1 MRVFVAGCGT
11 MGSGIAQVFASYG
24 HETIMYDRT
33 EDLVERGF
41 AAIEKQLVRQL
52 EKGRISQEDK
62 ESLVSLLARS
72 TDLEDA
78 KGADLV
84 IEAIFED
91 LEAKRDLFTRLDAL
105 CGSDCLF
112 ASNTSSLSISDLAAG
127 LSHEANFLGMH
138 FFNPAPVMK
147 LVELIRG
154 KASSAESMDR
164 AAALVRSIGKEPVF
178 CEESPGFIVNRLLIP
193 MINEAVNLLDRK
205 IATAEDIDQAM
216 KLGANHPMGP
226 LALADFIGID
236 IVRDI
241 MVIICQG
248 TGDDKYAPSPLLD
261 RMVEEGKL
269 GRKSGQ
275 GFYTY

>member
-52 EKGRISQEDK
+52 EKGRISQEGKD
-62 ESLVSLLARS
+62 SLVSLLTRS
-72 TDLEDA
+72 TVLEDA

-154 KASSAESMDR
+154 KASSAETMDR

-193 MINEAVNLLDRK
+193 MINEAVNLLDQK

>member
-52 EKGRISQEDK
+52 EKGRISQEGKD
-62 ESLVSLLARS
+62 SLVSLLTRS
-72 TDLEDA
+72 TVLEDA

-193 MINEAVNLLDRK
+193 MINEAVNLLDQK

>member
-154 KASSAESMDR
+154 KASSAETMDR

-193 MINEAVNLLDRK
+193 MINEAVNLLDQK

>member
-154 KASSAESMDR
+154 KASSVETMDR